1 MAFISLFYV
10 ELFDEV
16 NLWKYLVP
24 VGLKKTM
31 LSRFLTNLH
40 IIFSFLSKLTSLSE
54 SWMPS
59 PFLNSQNSEV

>member
-1 MAFISLFYV
+1 MTFISLFFV

-16 NLWKYLVP
+16 NVWVYLVP
-24 VGLKKTM
+24 VRLKKTM

-59 PFLNSQNSEV
+59 LFLNSQNSEV